1 MHKDKS
7 EEEWRYERH
16 EILKEIK
23 QMSPS
28 FLQQLNIE
36 VKAVKQSL
44 RESRI

>member
-1 MHKDKS
+1 MHKDKF

-28 FLQQLNIE
+28 FLQQLNI
-36 VKAVKQSL
+36 
-44 RESRI
+44 